1 MHKEGITMATP
12 NNFMLKLL
20 LLFFG
25 LASHEAL
32 AQISKKP
39 DVASSA
45 ILPGGFQASTLLTS
59 VINKADV
66 VLHEV
71 DNDNAQSNIDA
82 NADEL
87 FDMDDAE
94 VLTDIEEGD
103 DTLDDINDLDSGD
116 LSMSSTANS
125 EGGKGIKARLIC
137 YKKSECVKKRGGEG
151 KKMKEG
157 KCHTLHKKHFQ
168 SYQFSIHQKGSKKK
182 DKDDEAEADY
192 DDVPSKACRI
202 IIYHDG
208 KCKDEASTANEMS
221 CEDMDGADDDED
233 DEDDEELKL
242 HARDLMKPKGGKYKS
257 AKFLCDGVVVSSHNS
272 SSITVS
278 EYYSVTS
285 DYYSVTSSY
294 HSTTSD
300 HYSVTSSFPEH
311 AWNVNATSLPSRS
324 IPPSSVNAT
333 LSSKT
338 ISGEPTSTD
347 VPDEED
353 EEDFD
358 ENEGEEEVDDEKE
371 EADEE
376 GKNVKT
382 PGSQITKTRKHRSK
396 SHKKTKGH
404 NKHPETTQSTVTIT
418 QLA

>member
-1 MHKEGITMATP
+1 MHKEGTTMATP

-39 DVASSA
+39 DVASSTYQ
-45 ILPGGFQASTLLTS
+45 PGGIQTSTLLTS

-66 VLHEV
+66 VLHEI
-71 DNDNAQSNIDA
+71 DNDNAHSIVDA
-82 NADEL
+82 NANES

-103 DTLDDINDLDSGD
+103 DTLDVIDDLNSEDVV
-116 LSMSSTANS
+116 MSSTADS
-125 EGGKGIKARLIC
+125 KGDKGIKARLVR
-137 YKKSECVKKRGGEG
+137 YRKSECVKKRGGKG

-182 DKDDEAEADY
+182 DKDKDDEDDY
-192 DDVPSKACRI
+192 DDVSPKACRI

-221 CEDMDGADDDED
+221 CEDMDDAD
-233 DEDDEELKL
+233 DEDDEEEEDKKM

-257 AKFLCDGVVVSSHNS
+257 ARFLCDGVVVSSHNS
-272 SSITVS
+272 SSVTVS

-285 DYYSVTSSY
+285 DYYSVTSNY
-294 HSTTSD
+294 HPPTSD
-300 HYSVTSSFPEH
+300 HYSVTSSFSEH
-311 AWNVNATSLPSRS
+311 AWNANATSMPSRY

-338 ISGEPTSTD
+338 LPDEPTHTD
-347 VPDEED
+347 IPDEEE

-358 ENEGEEEVDDEKE
+358 ENQGEEEVDDEKE
-371 EADEE
+371 EIGDEE
-376 GKNVKT
+376 EKMSN
-382 PGSQITKTRKHRSK
+382 PLAARSPRLGSTEASRTKRQKATRSIQRRHRA
-396 SHKKTKGH
+396 
-404 NKHPETTQSTVTIT
+404 
-418 QLA
+418 L

>member
-1 MHKEGITMATP
+1 MATP

-25 LASHEAL
+25 LASHKAF

-39 DVASSA
+39 DVASSV

-59 VINKADV
+59 VINKAEV

-71 DNDNAQSNIDA
+71 DNDNVQSNIDA
-82 NADEL
+82 NTNDF

-103 DTLDDINDLDSGD
+103 DTLDAIDDLNSED
-116 LSMSSTANS
+116 LTMSSTANS
-125 EGGKGIKARLIC
+125 EGGKGIKARLVR
-137 YKKSECVKKRGGEG
+137 YRKSECVKKRGGKG

-182 DKDDEAEADY
+182 DKDDEA
-192 DDVPSKACRI
+192 DDDISPKACRI

-221 CEDMDGADDDED
+221 CEDMEDADDED
-233 DEDDEELKL
+233 EEKDEKM
-242 HARDLMKPKGGKYKS
+242 HARDLMKPKGGRYKS
-257 AKFLCDGVVVSSHNS
+257 ARFLCDGIVVSSHNS
-272 SSITVS
+272 SSMTVS
-278 EYYSVTS
+278 EHYSVTS

-294 HSTTSD
+294 HYPTSD
-300 HYSVTSSFPEH
+300 HCSVTSSFSEH
-311 AWNVNATSLPSRS
+311 AWNANATSLPSRS

-338 ISGEPTSTD
+338 LSGEPTHTD
-347 VPDEED
+347 VPDEKD

-376 GKNVKT
+376 EKNVQP

-404 NKHPETTQSTVTIT
+404 KKHPETIQSTITIT

>member
-1 MHKEGITMATP
+1 MATP

-45 ILPGGFQASTLLTS
+45 MLPGGFQASTLLTS

-71 DNDNAQSNIDA
+71 DNDNAHSNIDA
-82 NADEL
+82 SANDFL
-87 FDMDDAE
+87 DMDDAE

-103 DTLDDINDLDSGD
+103 DKLDIIDDLNSGD
-116 LSMSSTANS
+116 LVMSSTADS
-125 EGGKGIKARLIC
+125 KGDKGIKARLVR
-137 YKKSECVKKRGGEG
+137 YRKSECVKKRGGKG

-182 DKDDEAEADY
+182 DKDDEADY
-192 DDVPSKACRI
+192 DDVPSKACTI

-221 CEDMDGADDDED
+221 CEDMDDAD
-233 DEDDEELKL
+233 DEDDEEDEKM

-257 AKFLCDGVVVSSHNS
+257 ARFLCDGVVVSSQNS
-272 SSITVS
+272 SSMTVS

-285 DYYSVTSSY
+285 DYYSVTSNY
-294 HSTTSD
+294 HSPTSD
-300 HYSVTSSFPEH
+300 HYSVTSSFSEY
-311 AWNVNATSLPSRS
+311 AWSANGTSMPSRY
-324 IPPSSVNAT
+324 IPPSSINAT

-338 ISGEPTSTD
+338 HSGEPTSTD
-347 VPDEED
+347 VPEEED

-371 EADEE
+371 EVGDKEE
-376 GKNVKT
+376 KNVKP

-404 NKHPETTQSTVTIT
+404 KKHPETTQNTAIIT